1 MGLLDTI
8 GFASGMVAQG
18 NRNQQFL
25 NNRGIQTASQ
35 LAADRASIDAG
46 NARARALWAS
56 NRTGETTGIQNTVIH
71 EGPTSMYSSM
81 KARQSQNPR
90 TMSNNYNGEVNANVF
105 FPGNKRNMTLEQ
117 YPSQSTPRTNT
128 QQFQLGG
135 TPRPADPRMGVK
147 DSGAP
152 VSFSPS
158 SVQTMNGMFGSPM
171 QNSYDRSMSPMKQD
185 MMMNDVSANV
195 DPITGMPVNDV
206 MY

>member
-1 MGLLDTI
+1 MGIWDFTKPGNMATQGPGNLKLFDGQTREQLL
-8 GFASGMVAQG
+8 
-18 NRNQQFL
+18 
-25 NNRGIQTASQ
+25 
-35 LAADRASIDAG
+35 ADRASINAG
-46 NARARALWAS
+46 NAKAQALWAS

-81 KARQSQNPR
+81 KARQSQNTR

-117 YPSQSTPRTNT
+117 YPTQSMPKTNT
-128 QQFQLGG
+128 QQFPTESIPRTANLG
-135 TPRPADPRMGVK
+135 MSVK

-152 VSFSPS
+152 VSFSPN

-171 QNSYDRSMSPMKQD
+171 QNSYDRSMSPVKQD